1 MTLRVWLR
9 PYVEFCYLSHGY
21 RFFNEP
27 GPSHILRY
35 ELEYDDG
42 RPNVT
47 GKLPDREVHWPRLF
61 YHRHF
66 MLAEH
71 LNTMLMAVPP
81 EPPAEIERHSDEY
94 RAWREAR
101 DHARRLADAYVH
113 SYAQHLCWRHDAP
126 RVSLEGLARRLPT
139 RDDIVRRHKRLDDP
153 EFIERPVQLG
163 TFSRE

>member
-1 MTLRVWLR
+1 MALRVWLR

-27 GPSHILRY
+27 GPSHMLRY

-42 RPNVT
+42 RPKIT
-47 GKLPDREVHWPRLF
+47 ATLPDRNVHRPRLF

-71 LNTMLMAVPP
+71 LNQLLMAVPP
-81 EPPAEIERHSDEY
+81 EPPSDVKPDTEAY
-94 RAWREAR
+94 RAWREVR
-101 DHARRLADAYVH
+101 DYNRRIADAYVR
-113 SYAQHLCWRHDAP
+113 SYAQHLCWRHDAG
-126 RVSLEGLARRLPT
+126 RVTLIGLERRLPT

-153 EFIERPVQLG
+153 DFLERPVPLG
-163 TFSRE
+163 TFSKE